1 MRAGALVELRQL
13 QYFVAVAEELHFG
26 RAAQRLNIVQPAV
39 SQQIRRLERSLGV
52 ELFDRS
58 TRRVELTEAGRRFL
72 PQARAVLA
80 AAQDAAVA
88 AVGSKQARTLRIG
101 TSAGLGDRLPR
112 LLAELDRQQPG
123 LAVELVRLPASAR
136 LSQVASGEL
145 DAAFVHGDTH
155 HAGLRL
161 AAVWSEELS
170 AALPAGHSLA
180 SQRTVAIAQL
190 ARMPVRLPARHIN
203 PGLVDAV
210 IASCRSAGFEP
221 ELAPATN
228 DQDML
233 AMIAAGPPTW
243 TVYYASEAA
252 ALARHASGVSFRP
265 LTDPVIS
272 MSLALAL
279 RAGRSERAL
288 TALVA
293 ACRAVG

>member
-1 MRAGALVELRQL
+1 MRTGALVELRQL

-52 ELFDRS
+52 ELFERS

-72 PQARAVLA
+72 PEARAVLA

-88 AVGSKQARTLRIG
+88 AAGSKQARTLRIG

-112 LLAELDRQQPG
+112 LLAELDRQHPG
-123 LAVELVRLPASAR
+123 LAVELVRLPAQAR

-145 DAAFVHGDTH
+145 DAAFIRGDMH
-155 HAGLRL
+155 HAGLRVE
-161 AAVWSEELS
+161 AVWSEELS
-170 AALPAGHSLA
+170 AALSAAHSLA
-180 SQRTVAIAQL
+180 GQRSVAVAQL

-210 IASCRSAGFEP
+210 VASCRAAGFEP

-233 AMIAAGPPTW
+233 AMIATGPPTW

-252 ALARHASGVSFRP
+252 LLARHASGISFRP

-272 MSLALAL
+272 MSVALAL
-279 RAGRSERAL
+279 RAGRSQQAL

-293 ACRAVG
+293 ACRAVR

>member
-1 MRAGALVELRQL
+1 MRTGALVELRQL

-26 RAAQRLNIVQPAV
+26 RAAQRVNIVQPAV

-80 AAQDAAVA
+80 AAQDAADA

-101 TSAGLGDRLPR
+101 TSAGLGDRLQR
-112 LLAELDRQQPG
+112 LLAELDRQHPG

-145 DAAFVHGDTH
+145 DAAFVRGDMR

-170 AALPAGHSLA
+170 AAVPAAHPLA
-180 SQRTVAIAQL
+180 SQRTVAVAQL
-190 ARMPVRLPARHIN
+190 ARIPVRLPARHIN
-203 PGLVDAV
+203 PALVEAV

-233 AMIAAGPPTW
+233 AMIGAGHPTW

-252 ALARHASGVSFRP
+252 VLARNANGVSFRP

-272 MSLALAL
+272 MSTALAL
-279 RAGRSERAL
+279 RAGRSQRAL
-288 TALVA
+288 MALVA